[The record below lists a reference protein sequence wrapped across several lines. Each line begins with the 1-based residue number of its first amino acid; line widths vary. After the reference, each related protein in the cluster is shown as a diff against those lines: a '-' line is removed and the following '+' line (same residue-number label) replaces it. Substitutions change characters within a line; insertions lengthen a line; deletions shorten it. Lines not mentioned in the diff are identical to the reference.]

1 MNKTKKRIIIS
12 LSVLLV
18 LIVGVCTWGIVNH
31 YQKIAATGLHDT
43 VPYGFGKKATV
54 IFLAGQ
60 SNAAGCSRDE
70 YLQKNVSPEQYEK
83 YATGFENVYINY
95 FASAT
100 NESHGF
106 VTSEA
111 CQGEWGGYFGPELG
125 LAEKLNEAFP
135 DQTFFI
141 IKYAWG
147 GTNLYEQWRSP
158 SAGGEVG
165 PLYNSFVEYAAN
177 SLEYLTLKGYDVSV
191 EAMCWMQ
198 GESDSLEEQ
207 HAIDYE
213 ENLSCFVEDIRA
225 EFAPYASNN
234 GIAFVDAYIA
244 ATIFWKH
251 YVRLNQSKQAVA
263 DSSPINTVINTI
275 EHGLSVTEEP
285 VDEPDIAHYDSLSEI
300 KLGHLFAEQ
309 CISFFD
315 PFGHKR

>member
-1 MNKTKKRIIIS
+1 MKKTKKRVIVL
-12 LSVLLV
+12 LSVALTLL
-18 LIVGVCTWGIVNH
+18 LGLGTWGIVRH
-31 YQKIAATGLHDT
+31 YQKISQTGLHDT
-43 VPYGFGKKATV
+43 IPYGFGKKATV

-70 YLQKNVSPEQYEK
+70 YLQQNVSPEQYEK
-83 YATGFENVYINY
+83 YEDGFDNVYINY

-100 NESHGF
+100 NESHAF
-106 VTSEA
+106 VKCEA
-111 CQGEWGGYFGPELG
+111 RQGEWGGFFGPELG
-125 LAEKLNEAFP
+125 LAEKLNEEFP

-158 SAGGEVG
+158 SAGGTTG
-165 PLYNSFVEYAAN
+165 PLYQSFVQYAKN
-177 SLEYLTLKGYDVSV
+177 SLEYLTVKGYDVSV

-213 ENLSCFVEDIRA
+213 QNLSCLVSDIRA
-225 EFAPYASNN
+225 EFTPYASNN

-244 ATIFWKH
+244 DSYFWK
-251 YVRLNQSKQAVA
+251 YYIRLNQSKQAVA
-263 DSSPINTVINTI
+263 DASPMNVVIDTI
-275 EHGLSVTEEP
+275 EHGLSITEEP
-285 VDEPDIAHYDSLSEI
+285 VEEPDIAHYDSLSEI

-315 PFGHKR
+315 PFGHRR

>member
-1 MNKTKKRIIIS
+1 MTKKKTFVLIF
-12 LSVLLV
+12 LSCVLVLL
-18 LIVGVCTWGIVNH
+18 LGLGAWAIVKH
-31 YQKIAATGLHDT
+31 YQKIALTGLHDT
-43 VPYGFGKKATV
+43 IPYGFVKKATV
-54 IFLAGQ
+54 ILLAGQ

-83 YATGFENVYINY
+83 YADGFDNVYINY

-100 NESHGF
+100 NESHAF
-106 VTSEA
+106 VKCEA
-111 CQGEWGGYFGPELG
+111 RQGEWGGFFGPELG
-125 LAEKLNEAFP
+125 LAEKLNETFP

-158 SAGGEVG
+158 SSGGEVG
-165 PLYNSFVEYAAN
+165 PLYNSFVEYALN
-177 SLEYLTLKGYDVSV
+177 SVEYLTLKGYDVSI

-198 GESDSLEEQ
+198 GEADSMEEQ

-213 ENLSCFVEDIRA
+213 ANLSNFVSDIRT
-225 EFAPYASNN
+225 EFAPYASRD

-244 ATIFWKH
+244 DSYFWKH
-251 YVRLNQSKQAVA
+251 YIQLNQSKQAVA
-263 DSSPINTVINTI
+263 DSSPMNVAIDTI
-275 EHGLSVTEEP
+275 AHGLSITEEP
-285 VDEPDIAHYDSLSEI
+285 IGEPDIAHYDSLSEI

-315 PFGHKR
+315 PFGHRR

>member
-1 MNKTKKRIIIS
+1 MTKKKTFVLIF
-12 LSVLLV
+12 LSCVLVLL
-18 LIVGVCTWGIVNH
+18 LGLGAWAIVKH
-31 YQKIAATGLHDT
+31 YQKISLTGLHDT
-43 VPYGFGKKATV
+43 IPYGFGKKATV
-54 IFLAGQ
+54 ILLAGQ

-83 YATGFENVYINY
+83 YADGFDNVYINY

-100 NESHGF
+100 NESHAF
-106 VTSEA
+106 VKCEA
-111 CQGEWGGYFGPELG
+111 RQGEWGGFFGPELG
-125 LAEKLNEAFP
+125 LAEKLNETFP

-158 SAGGEVG
+158 SSGGEVG
-165 PLYNSFVEYAAN
+165 PLYNSFVEYTKN
-177 SLEYLTLKGYDVSV
+177 SLEYLTIKGYDVSI

-198 GESDSLEEQ
+198 GEADSMEEQ

-213 ENLSCFVEDIRA
+213 ANLSNFVSDIRT
-225 EFAPYASNN
+225 EFAPYASRD

-244 ATIFWKH
+244 DSYFWKH
-251 YVRLNQSKQAVA
+251 YIKLNQAKQAVA
-263 DSSPINTVINTI
+263 DSSPMNVAIDTI
-275 EHGLSVTEEP
+275 AHGLSITEEP
-285 VDEPDIAHYDSLSEI
+285 ADEPDIAHYDSLSEI

-315 PFGHKR
+315 PFGHRR